1 MAFALGLF
9 WFLVAVAAAYAIGKG
24 TYMGWKKNTT
34 TAEAQLAKKRLLS
47 SGASLILLMFS
58 GITPLIA
65 GAQLTF
71 GDKGA
76 SFGVAILLILIN
88 FLPKMLGYVGC
99 LYSVSTYISGR
110 RFVAG
115 AGCVI
120 LIIGLLLSAL
130 LMLALGLFMLYVV
143 IIATFVIWLLN
154 FLYLKKLNPDDSD
167 DSDDSDNSDDPDKRD
182 KLKSTK
188 KKKRSTIPP
197 PPPPSD
203 THTWKHRE
211 TRTVYE
217 ISLWGNKGKQAW
229 LPAQSPVRVG
239 KSLLSRLCSDGAPA
253 PDLAYMLKTT
263 PTGDGR
269 VWTLHPAPDA
279 NIRVNGEAI
288 SAPSTVKPGDKISLL
303 SSTTES
309 YAKVMVKIRGLV
321 EREP

>member
-9 WFLVAVAAAYAIGKG
+9 WFLVAVAAAFAIGKG
-24 TYMGWKKNTT
+24 TYIGWKKNTT

-47 SGASLILLMFS
+47 SGVSLILLMFS

-71 GDKGA
+71 DDKDIP
-76 SFGVAILLILIN
+76 FGVAIFLILIN
-88 FLPKMLGYVGC
+88 LLPKILGYVGC

-130 LMLALGLFMLYVV
+130 LMLVLGLFMLYVV

-167 DSDDSDNSDDPDKRD
+167 DSDNLDKPDKPKD
-182 KLKSTK
+182 TE

>member
-9 WFLVAVAAAYAIGKG
+9 WFLFAVAAAFAIGKG
-24 TYMGWKKNTT
+24 TYIGWKKNTT

-71 GDKGA
+71 VDKDIP
-76 SFGVAILLILIN
+76 FGVSIFLILIN
-88 FLPKMLGYVGC
+88 FLPKILGYVGC

-130 LMLALGLFMLYVV
+130 LMLVLGVFMLYVV

-167 DSDDSDNSDDPDKRD
+167 DSDNLDKPDKPKD
-182 KLKSTK
+182 TE